1 MIKEVL
7 LCLCLTLAPVWTAPV
22 QTDTGPVVV
31 LKHGSVRGQYMKV
44 KGSEK
49 VVEQYLGIPFA
60 APPVGPL
67 RLAAPGPVQ
76 GWEGIRN
83 ATQHPSICL
92 QNPDVLHILA
102 KSMALDFTPTGV
114 SEDCLYLNVYTPS
127 QRSESDKLPVMVWIH
142 GGALV
147 NGGAC
152 TFDGS
157 SLAAYENIV
166 VVIIQYRLGILG
178 YFSTG
183 DKNSQGNWG
192 FLDQIAALKW
202 VQQNIEGFGGDP
214 QSVTIAGQ
222 SAGGTSASFLTLSP
236 MTKGLFQRAIF
247 QSGVATMMG
256 YSVKDLP
263 GLNKVVANVTECD
276 FSSNEVLT
284 KCIKELT
291 EEQIIRATKKK
302 HTFPGATV
310 DGEFLKAQP
319 EELLKS
325 KDFHKVPI
333 LVGTTNDEFGWMLS
347 QALVS
352 EDVLKR
358 MDRETVKQLMD
369 NFTKNG
375 TPEVN
380 EIIVEKYLK
389 HAQTQEDIRNA
400 FTEMVGDIFLV
411 IPSITV
417 ASYHRDAEVP
427 VYMYEFQHPPSIF
440 KDLRPSFVKAD
451 HGDELGFVFGACF
464 WDGHIKVGTVTEE
477 ENQLCRTVMG
487 YWANFIRTG
496 SPNGPGLVHWPVYDK
511 TNKYMNL
518 DLQQNAGQDL
528 KMDKLLFFTEELPK
542 KIAALHKA

>member
-1 MIKEVL
+1 MIKDVL

-22 QTDTGPVVV
+22 QTDSGPVVV

-60 APPVGPL
+60 QPPVGPL

-92 QNPDVLHILA
+92 QNPDILPIVA
-102 KSMALDFTPTGV
+102 KSMKLDFTPTGV

-147 NGGAC
+147 MGGAC
-152 TFDGS
+152 LFDGS
-157 SLAAYENIV
+157 PLAAYENIV
-166 VVIIQYRLGILG
+166 VVVIQYRLGILG

-183 DKNSQGNWG
+183 DKNAQGNWG
-192 FLDQIAALKW
+192 FLDQIAALQW

-214 QSVTIAGQ
+214 QSVTIAGE
-222 SAGGTSASFLTLSP
+222 SAGGISASFLTLSP
-236 MTKGLFQRAIF
+236 MTKGLFQRAVF
-247 QSGVATMMG
+247 QSGVATVMG
-256 YSVKDLP
+256 YSVKDPLM
-263 GLNKVVANVTECD
+263 LAKVVANVTECD

-284 KCIKELT
+284 TCIKELT
-291 EEQIIRATKKK
+291 EEQIIDAAKKK
-302 HTFPGATV
+302 HIFPGATV

-333 LVGTTNDEFGWMLS
+333 LVGTTNHEFGWMLP

-352 EDVLKR
+352 EDWVKG
-358 MDRETVKQLMD
+358 MDTKIVKQLLD
-369 NFTKNG
+369 IFNKDG
-375 TPEVN
+375 TSGVN
-380 EIIVEKYLK
+380 EIIAEEYLK
-389 HAQTQEDIRNA
+389 NAKTPEDIRDA
-400 FTEMVGDIFLV
+400 FTEMLGDLFMV

-417 ASYHRDAEVP
+417 ALYHRDAGVT
-427 VYMYEFQHPPSIF
+427 VYMYEFQQRPSIF

-451 HGDELGFVFGACF
+451 HGDDLGFVFGACF
-464 WDGHIKVGTVTEE
+464 WDGHIKVEALTEE

-496 SPNGPGLVHWPVYDK
+496 SPNGPSLVHWPVYDK

-518 DLQQNAGQDL
+518 GLQQTEGQDL
-528 KMDKLLFFTEELPK
+528 KMDKLLFFTEELPTK
-542 KIAALHKA
+542 LAALHKA